1 MANHL
6 RYTLVSDGPTDR
18 VLLPIIAWVLEQIPW
33 PDERQFEPQFAEAGE
48 LQKGA
53 GLAGKIESAL
63 RRYPC
68 DLLFVHRDAESSDE
82 AVRRH
87 RLEEI
92 RLAMEGHSSCY
103 VPIVPVRMVEAW
115 LLIDRAAICHAAG
128 NPNSRANISLPA
140 LRRLEDQP
148 DPKALVHELLAEASE
163 LSGRRSKAFRA
174 QMTYRRCFIPDYI
187 SDFSPLRQ
195 LSAFRE
201 FEAETQ
207 RVIESLDELEE
218 RSPESE

>member
-1 MANHL
+1 MANPL

-33 PDERQFEPQFAEAGE
+33 PNERQFESQFAEAGE

-63 RRYPC
+63 SRYPC
-68 DLLFVHRDAESSDE
+68 DLLFVHRDAESSED
-82 AVRRH
+82 AIRRH

-92 RLAMEGHSSCY
+92 SRAMEGHSICF
-103 VPIVPVRMVEAW
+103 VPIVPVRMIEAW
-115 LLIDRAAICHAAG
+115 LLIDRAAICRAAG

-140 LRRLEDQP
+140 LRHLENQS
-148 DPKALVHELLAEASE
+148 DPKALLHELLAEASE
-163 LSGRRSKAFRA
+163 LTGRRLKAFRA
-174 QMTYRRCFIPDYI
+174 EMTYRRCYIPDYI

-201 FEAETQ
+201 FEAETR
-207 RVIESLDELEE
+207 RVVESLDA
-218 RSPESE
+218 PE

>member
-33 PDERQFEPQFAEAGE
+33 PDERRFESQFAESRE
-48 LQKGA
+48 LQRGA

-92 RLAMEGHSSCY
+92 SLAMEGRSICY
-103 VPIVPVRMVEAW
+103 VPIVPVRMTEAW
-115 LLIDRAAICHAAG
+115 LLIDRAAICHAAD
-128 NPNSRANISLPA
+128 NPHSKADISLPP
-140 LRRLEDQP
+140 LRRLEDHP
-148 DPKALVHELLAEASE
+148 DPKALLHELLALASE
-163 LSGRRSKAFRA
+163 RNGRRLKAFRGEL
-174 QMTYRRCFIPDYI
+174 TRRGCFVPDYI
-187 SDFSPLRQ
+187 SDFTPLRQ
-195 LSAFRE
+195 LPAFRA
-201 FEAETQ
+201 FEEETQ
-207 RVIESLDELEE
+207 RTIESLP
-218 RSPESE
+218 SSG